1 MNLTEAKLKE
11 LILETLEET
20 SQTYKQKIRRIGKII
35 TTIIKTHEGPF
46 DIQRG
51 QTSDKERNMIE
62 FTMMKDMSGG
72 MGFIKGILKY
82 PPQGSVNR
90 PDVLGITVNTTSLTN
105 DPDFNYIHE
114 EDSFKFDD
122 IIQDEGEALS
132 KKINDYVAALGGE
145 MSAGAEIDTG
155 II

>member
-1 MNLTEAKLKE
+1 MKLTEAKLKE
-11 LILETLEET
+11 LILETLEEN
-20 SQTYKQKIRRIGKII
+20 SQTYKQKIRLVGKII
-35 TTIIKTHEGPF
+35 TEIIRRHKGSF
-46 DIQRG
+46 VIQRG

-62 FTMMKDMSGG
+62 FTMMKDVNGG
-72 MGFIKGILKY
+72 MGLIKGFLEY

-122 IIQDEGEALS
+122 IIQDDGKALS
-132 KKINDYVAALGGE
+132 QKINEYVALLNGK
-145 MSAGAEIDTG
+145 MPAGAEVDTK
-155 II
+155 